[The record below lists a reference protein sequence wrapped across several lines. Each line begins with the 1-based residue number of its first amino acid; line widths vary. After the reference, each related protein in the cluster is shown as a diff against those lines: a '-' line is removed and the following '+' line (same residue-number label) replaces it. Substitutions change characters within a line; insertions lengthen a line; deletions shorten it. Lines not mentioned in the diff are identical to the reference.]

1 MRDIKKYA
9 EAGRKRVRKNNRY
22 DLYFS
27 EITELM
33 EMGSKNATNLYYAI
47 TNAYLMGIEA
57 GARMTAKKYKE
68 GRC

>member
-1 MRDIKKYA
+1 MRDMEKYV
-9 EAGRKRVRKNNRY
+9 EAGKKRIRKNDRY
-22 DLYFS
+22 DIYTS

-33 EMGSKNATNLYYAI
+33 EMGSKNVTGLFYAI

-57 GARMTAKKYKE
+57 GSRMTEKKYRK

>member
-9 EAGRKRVRKNNRY
+9 EAGRKRVRKNDRY
-22 DLYFS
+22 DIYTS

-33 EMGSKNATNLYYAI
+33 EMGSKNATGLFHAI
-47 TNAYLMGIEA
+47 TNAYLMGLEA
-57 GARMTAKKYKE
+57 GARMTAKKYKR